1 MKSNKTKIIIL
12 AAAVIAVIA
21 AIVIFVLTR
30 GEPACEHTETVT
42 LSAVPS
48 TCTQAGL
55 SAGEKCAAC
64 GEILTVQK
72 ETPLAAHTYVDF
84 VCTVCG
90 ADEPINYADFLIFTE
105 LDDGTYS
112 VKAKDKNLPPNF
124 IIPAEHEGKAVTVI
138 ASEGFYS
145 CEKLISMTIPE
156 NVTTISTEAF
166 RLCRNLTTVN
176 LPQSLLYIRWG
187 AFSYCSSLSSVT
199 FPENFLRVDG
209 HAFEECRSLTE
220 IRFNATAA
228 EDLEYENSV
237 FCRAGIDGEGIRITV
252 GANVTRI
259 PAAFF
264 YSHFGSYNGS
274 ADSPKITELVFEE
287 GSVCEKIGSHA
298 FFDAHH
304 LQSLKLPDSVKKVS
318 RAAFAACKGLTELDL
333 GNGLTVIDNSAFQGC
348 YGLTSLT
355 IPKQV
360 EKIYPLA
367 FISCDKI
374 SEIYFDAVDCWV
386 SDSDGGACIFPNVG
400 SKTDGITVTIG
411 KNVKKV
417 PTALFRTLK
426 EFGATPKI
434 ITVRFEKETSCETI
448 GSYAFEGCTRITDV
462 YYPGTEEDWGKITVY
477 ENNDPLTNAT
487 MHFE

>member
-1 MKSNKTKIIIL
+1 MKSNKAKLIFII
-12 AAAVIAVIA
+12 AAVLLVLIIVAVIFA
-21 AIVIFVLTR
+21 LTR
-30 GEPACEHTETVT
+30 EKPCEHTETV
-42 LSAVPS
+42 SVPAIAP
-48 TCTQAGL
+48 TCTETGL
-55 SAGEKCAAC
+55 TEGKQCSAC
-64 GEILTVQK
+64 GITVIEQ
-72 ETPLAAHTYVDF
+72 TTVPVIDHSYVDF
-84 VCTVCG
+84 VCTMCG
-90 ADEPINYADFLIFTE
+90 KVEDIDYASYLIFKE

-112 VKAKDKNLPPNF
+112 VRAKDKELPPHF
-124 IIPAEHEGKAVTVI
+124 IIPATHEGKAVTVI
-138 ASEGFYS
+138 ANEGFYS
-145 CEKLISMTIPE
+145 CDKLISMTIPE
-156 NVTTISTEAF
+156 NVTEIGSEAF
-166 RLCRNLTTVN
+166 RLCANLETVSFPST
-176 LPQSLLYIRWG
+176 LQYIRWG
-187 AFSYCSSLSSVT
+187 AFTYCKSLTSVT
-199 FPENFLRVDG
+199 FPEGFLMVERD
-209 HAFEECRSLTE
+209 AFEECRALTE

-228 EDLEYENSV
+228 ADLEFENSV

-304 LQSLKLPDSVKKVS
+304 LTAVKLPDSVTHVA
-318 RAAFAACKGLTELDL
+318 RAAFSACKSITELDL
-333 GNGLTVIDNSAFQGC
+333 GGGIRIIDNSAFQGC
-348 YGLTSLT
+348 YNLEKLT

-411 KNVKKV
+411 KNVKKI

-434 ITVRFEKETSCETI
+434 ITVRFEKDTSCETI
-448 GSYAFEGCTRITDV
+448 GSYAFEGCTRLTDV